1 MNCGD
6 QHRIK
11 SWRNLVNTKLR
22 NAGLACATTF
32 AAAAVA
38 LSTATGAGAA
48 SSAVVIAGLN
58 AQSLGDGLLRPLLG
72 GAFEDQE
79 RTSVEWPAEARP
91 YTGFFDKT
99 LGESI
104 EEGKAN
110 LRTAIRTALAG
121 LDRDANGNV
130 VEGQKVT
137 VMGISAGALVVN
149 EVMRDL
155 ARESTAP
162 LKNLITFVVAG
173 DASRQND
180 FSNKYADRLD
190 YTYRPAAVTP
200 YDTVVVTA
208 EYDGLADFPDRPGNF
223 WALANALAGAIL
235 LHVPSAYA
243 DLSEVPED
251 DITSDTNARGGITT
265 RYFLRAERLPIVR
278 LLPFLASRE
287 KELKA
292 KIDKAYSRNDTKTAD
307 PTPAVATAAA
317 SPTEPAATEDA
328 PVRRH
333 SATAAAA
340 TAPVASSADVAT
352 AAESDGIPETVE
364 EAAPAPETARVAPT
378 RAETRQAKD
387 QARQATEEEVAD
399 VEESTF
405 TDQVEETEAAS
416 TEAQEETA
424 ETASTVADTTGSAES
439 VGSSDSP
446 DSSE

>member
-1 MNCGD
+1 M
-6 QHRIK
+6 
-11 SWRNLVNTKLR
+11 NTKLR
-22 NAGLACATTF
+22 TAGLTCATTF

-72 GAFEDQE
+72 GSFEDQE
-79 RTSVEWPAEARP
+79 RTSVRWPAEARP

-104 EEGKAN
+104 EVGKAN

-243 DLSEVPED
+243 DLSEVPKG
-251 DITSDTNARGGITT
+251 DITSQTNARGGVTT
-265 RYFLRAERLPIVR
+265 RYFLRAEQLPIVR
-278 LLPFLASRE
+278 LLPFLGSRE
-287 KELKA
+287 AELKA
-292 KIDKAYSRNDTKTAD
+292 KIDKAYSRNDTKTAE
-307 PTPAVATAAA
+307 PTPALATAAA
-317 SPTEPAATEDA
+317 AATESAATEDV
-328 PVRRH
+328 PVRRN
-333 SATAAAA
+333 SDTAAA
-340 TAPVASSADVAT
+340 TAPVASSTDVAT
-352 AAESDGIPETVE
+352 AAESDGTPETVE
-364 EAAPAPETARVAPT
+364 EATPAPEAARVAPT
-378 RAETRQAKD
+378 RAESRQARSE
-387 QARQATEEEVAD
+387 ARQATEEEAAD
-399 VEESTF
+399 VEESTD
-405 TDQVEETEAAS
+405 TDQVEETEAPS
-416 TEAQEETA
+416 TDVQEETA
-424 ETASTVADTTGSAES
+424 ETDSTVADTSGSAES